1 MMEAASTYRAVHAV
15 SPGRLELTE
24 KTFRAP
30 GPGKVRIRVEACGVC
45 HSDSG
50 TVEGLFPIDWP
61 RVPGHEVVGR
71 IDALGSGVQGWVVG
85 QRVGVGFLGGSCGY
99 CEYCRNGDLVN
110 CRNQEYTGIHHD
122 GGYAE
127 VMIAK
132 ASGLVSIPDDLSSVD
147 AAPLLCAGLT
157 TFSALRNA
165 PAKAGDLVA
174 VLGIGGLGHLG
185 VQYARHMGFE
195 VAAIARG
202 ADKVE
207 LAQKL
212 GAHHYI
218 DNAATNPA
226 EALQALGG
234 AKVVLI
240 TASGGKTVA
249 ETFKGLRPGGVSI
262 VLGVG
267 PEPIEVSSMD
277 LIFGSRKLE
286 GALTGDPATGEAT
299 LRFSA
304 LSGVSAMIETVP
316 LERAVFPAL
325 DHSARL
331 IVVSTPGA
339 LENITG
345 KDGKVQDNWLAREID
360 RFLGEARADQT
371 ERPVD
376 VVFGPG
382 AIEGR
387 YPGRLSEK
395 PRWDWI
401 DLRGFNTWRD
411 RIFTEAL
418 DDGLAKL
425 VAGLYE
431 VPDRFLP
438 LLRREERR
446 RRHRAIIG
454 FGIAALSVA
463 ALTTAIAIWGL
474 I

>member
-1 MMEAASTYRAVHAV
+1 MEAGATYRAVQAV
-15 SPGRLELTE
+15 SRGRLELTE
-24 KTFRAP
+24 KTLQAP
-30 GPGKVRIRVEACGVC
+30 GPGKVRLAVEACGVC

-50 TVEGLFPIDWP
+50 TVEALFPIQWP

-71 IDALGSGVQGWVVG
+71 IDALGSGVQCWVCG

-99 CEYCRNGDLVN
+99 CEFCRNGALVN

-132 ASGLVSIPDDLSSVD
+132 ASGLVSIPDSLSSVD

-195 VAAIARG
+195 VAAISRG
-202 ADKVE
+202 ADKAE
-207 LAQKL
+207 LAKKL

-218 DNAATNPA
+218 DNAAADPA
-226 EALQALGG
+226 EALRVLGG

-267 PEPIEVSSMD
+267 PEPIEVSSID
-277 LIFGSRKLE
+277 LIFGGRRLE
-286 GALTGDPATGEAT
+286 GALTGNPATGDET

-304 LSGVSAMIETVP
+304 LSGVSDMIETAP
-316 LERAVFPAL
+316 LAG
-325 DHSARL
+325 H
-331 IVVSTPGA
+331 
-339 LENITG
+339 
-345 KDGKVQDNWLAREID
+345 
-360 RFLGEARADQT
+360 
-371 ERPVD
+371 VD
-376 VVFGPG
+376 
-382 AIEGR
+382 A
-387 YPGRLSEK
+387 Y
-395 PRWDWI
+395 
-401 DLRGFNTWRD
+401 
-411 RIFTEAL
+411 AQMM
-418 DDGLAKL
+418 
-425 VAGLYE
+425 
-431 VPDRFLP
+431 
-438 LLRREERR
+438 
-446 RRHRAIIG
+446 
-454 FGIAALSVA
+454 
-463 ALTTAIAIWGL
+463 
-474 I
+474 

>member
-1 MMEAASTYRAVHAV
+1 MEAGSTYRAVQAV
-15 SPGRLELTE
+15 SRGRLELTE
-24 KTFRAP
+24 KTLQAP

-50 TVEGLFPIDWP
+50 TVEALFPIEWP

-71 IDALGSGVQGWVVG
+71 IDALGPGVEGWAVG

-99 CEYCRNGDLVN
+99 CKFCRNGDLVN
-110 CRNQEYTGIHHD
+110 CQNQEYTGIHHD

-174 VLGIGGLGHLG
+174 VVGIGGLGHLG
-185 VQYARHMGFE
+185 VQYARRMGFE
-195 VAAIARG
+195 VAAIGRG
-202 ADKVE
+202 ADKAE
-207 LAQKL
+207 LAREL

-267 PEPIEVSSMD
+267 PEQIEVSSID

-286 GALTGDPATGEAT
+286 GALTGDPATGEDT

-304 LSGVSAMIETVP
+304 LSGVSAMIQTVP
-316 LERAVFPAL
+316 LEEAANAYAKMMAGK
-325 DHSARL
+325 ARFRM
-331 IVVSTPGA
+331 V
-339 LENITG
+339 
-345 KDGKVQDNWLAREID
+345 
-360 RFLGEARADQT
+360 
-371 ERPVD
+371 
-376 VVFGPG
+376 
-382 AIEGR
+382 
-387 YPGRLSEK
+387 
-395 PRWDWI
+395 
-401 DLRGFNTWRD
+401 
-411 RIFTEAL
+411 
-418 DDGLAKL
+418 
-425 VAGLYE
+425 
-431 VPDRFLP
+431 
-438 LLRREERR
+438 
-446 RRHRAIIG
+446 
-454 FGIAALSVA
+454 
-463 ALTTAIAIWGL
+463 LTMD
-474 I
+474 